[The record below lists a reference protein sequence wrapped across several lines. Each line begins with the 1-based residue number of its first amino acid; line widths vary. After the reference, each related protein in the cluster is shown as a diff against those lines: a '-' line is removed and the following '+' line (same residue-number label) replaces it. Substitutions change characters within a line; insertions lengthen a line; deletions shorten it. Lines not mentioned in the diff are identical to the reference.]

1 MKNHRHQVRYI
12 PIVCKIN
19 VTTLISAFKTKVHNE
34 KGIASVRTGSNRS
47 AVAARLYVTVSGEMG
62 YMKILK

>member
-1 MKNHRHQVRYI
+1 
-12 PIVCKIN
+12 
-19 VTTLISAFKTKVHNE
+19 LKTKVQNE